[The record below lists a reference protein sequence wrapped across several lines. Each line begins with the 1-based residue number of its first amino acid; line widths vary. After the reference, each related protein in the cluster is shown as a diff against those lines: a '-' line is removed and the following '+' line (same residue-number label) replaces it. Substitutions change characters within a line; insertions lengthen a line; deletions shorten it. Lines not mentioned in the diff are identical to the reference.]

1 MRRLLCIAG
10 AAVLLVAAGPA
21 SAVIAFDFSGMGTVA
36 ALDCPPPLPSQPL
49 CVDINGPGV
58 ANDVPDAIPGSWLT
72 SLVGRI
78 LFFAGSG
85 TFYYDDPSAAN
96 NDFFGTW
103 QDVLGAPDA
112 SGIAQASFTYQVLG
126 GSGIFAGA
134 SGTGTSIVDV
144 VVAPA
149 GFDNAGLPIFAAACA
164 GGPSGIGAYCENG
177 HFAIDEPGMLEL
189 VSLTLVA
196 GALSRRLRK
205 S

>member
-1 MRRLLCIAG
+1 MRRLLCIG
-10 AAVLLVAAGPA
+10 ATALLLVAAAPA
-21 SAVIAFDFSGMGTVA
+21 YALVAFDFSGMGTVA
-36 ALDCPPPLPSQPL
+36 ALDCPPGFPPQPL

-58 ANDVPDAIPGSWLT
+58 ANDVPDTIPGSWTT
-72 SLVGRI
+72 SLLGRI

-85 TFYYDDPSAAN
+85 TFSYDDPSAAN

-112 SGIAQASFTYQVLG
+112 SGIAQALFTYQVLG
-126 GSGIFAGA
+126 GSGIFAGLT
-134 SGTGTSIVDV
+134 GTGTSIVDV

-149 GFDNAGLPIFAAACA
+149 GFDNAGLPIFASACA
-164 GGPSGIGAYCENG
+164 GGPSGVGAYCENG
-177 HFAIDEPGMLEL
+177 HFAIDEPATLAL

-196 GALSRRLRK
+196 GALARRGRK